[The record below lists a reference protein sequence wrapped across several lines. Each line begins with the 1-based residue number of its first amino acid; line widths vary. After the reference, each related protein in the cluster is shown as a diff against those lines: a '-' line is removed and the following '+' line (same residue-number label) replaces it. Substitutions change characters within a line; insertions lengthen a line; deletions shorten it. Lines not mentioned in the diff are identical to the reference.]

1 MRKLSFYENGIG
13 SVPENIGNL
22 SNLIELN
29 LSSNKLTLLPE
40 SFKNLT
46 KLQELSLMWNSIGSL
61 SPHLFDGM
69 KDLRKILSKE
79 NQISEFPYGLTRLHN
94 I

>member
-1 MRKLSFYENGIG
+1 MRKLSFYENSIG

-22 SNLIELN
+22 SNLMELN

-40 SFKNLT
+40 SFKNLA
-46 KLQELSLMWNSIGSL
+46 KLQELSLMWNNISTL
-61 SPHLFDGM
+61 SPHLFDEM
-69 KDLRKILSKE
+69 KDLRKFLFKE